1 MWEVDGENLKM
12 IEGDFGFELPF
23 TFNDI
28 IISPQDN
35 IKLEIKKEKD
45 ADPILTFDFSD
56 IQNNEIK
63 LVLTKVDSEKLNVG
77 NYLYTIDWYQGES
90 FLGNIVNG
98 ALFKVVNKA

>member
-1 MWEVDGENLKM
+1 MWEVNGENLKM

-63 LVLTKVDSEKLNVG
+63 LVLTKADSEKLNVG
-77 NYLYTIDWYQGES
+77 NYLYVIDWYQGES

>member
-1 MWEVDGENLKM
+1 MWEVNGENVKM

-28 IISPQDN
+28 VISPQDD

-45 ADPILTFDFSD
+45 DDAILTFIFSD

-63 LVLTKVDSEKLNVG
+63 LLLTKNDSEKLSVG

-90 FLGNIVNG
+90 FLGNIING
-98 ALFKVVNKA
+98 ALFKVANKA